1 MYVIESVGMSYFC
14 ADMRYQTRSF
24 KSAQKKIHSHHGSQG
39 THGRHHGDSPMLQF
53 HRSAALES
61 GNVAIGSETYGV
73 PEPNWRLHTEFI
85 LEGSGRNLSS

>member
-1 MYVIESVGMSYFC
+1 
-14 ADMRYQTRSF
+14 
-24 KSAQKKIHSHHGSQG
+24 
-39 THGRHHGDSPMLQF
+39 MLQF

-85 LEGSGRNLSS
+85 LEGSGRNQLLHSGGSCLSAHQRQRGACDHHGCLDSSTRGR